1 MASEGPAWTIQKIL
15 SWTADYF
22 KSRNIESS
30 RLAAEMLLGHALGL
44 RRLDLYLQHDRP
56 LQSDELALFK
66 TLIQRRIKKE
76 PVAYITGRKGFYL
89 SDYTVSSDV
98 LIPRPD
104 TEALVET
111 AIAQLNPSG
120 NQNVLELGVGSGAVI
135 LSIAR
140 AGFNCTCFGVDI
152 SQKAA
157 ALAAENGK
165 NEIKKGMLALATGSW
180 FSCFKKIPYF
190 DLIVSNPPYIPSTA
204 IDQLEPEI
212 RLYEPR
218 LALDGGADGLCCIR
232 KIIETACFYLR
243 SKGVLL
249 LETGFDQKKRVEEL
263 AEKTLKYEPVIYI
276 KDLSGHNRVAKLV
289 KK

>member
-1 MASEGPAWTIQKIL
+1 MASEGPVWTIQKIL
-15 SWTADYF
+15 TWTADYF
-22 KSRNIESS
+22 KSRDIESS
-30 RLAAEMLLGHALGL
+30 RLAAELLLGHALGL
-44 RRLDLYLQHDRP
+44 RRLDLYLDHDRP
-56 LQSDELALFK
+56 LQPEELALYK

-89 SDYTVSSDV
+89 SDYTVSPDV

-111 AIAQLNPSG
+111 ALAQLNPSG
-120 NQNVLELGVGSGAVI
+120 NQKVLELGVGSGAVI

-140 AGFNCTCFGVDI
+140 AGFNCTCFGVDV
-152 SQKAA
+152 SEKAA

-165 NEIKKGMLALATGSW
+165 NELQKGSLALAAGSW

-190 DLIVSNPPYIPSTA
+190 DLIVSNPPYIPTSA
-204 IDQLEPEI
+204 IDLLEPEI
-212 RLYEPR
+212 RFYEPR
-218 LALDGGADGLCCIR
+218 IALDGGEDGLSCIK
-232 KIIETACFYLR
+232 KIIETAYLYLR

-249 LETGFDQKKRVEEL
+249 LETGWDQKKQVEKL
-263 AEKTLKYEPVIYI
+263 AGKTGKYEAVVYV
-276 KDLSGHNRVAKLV
+276 KDLMGHNRVAKLV